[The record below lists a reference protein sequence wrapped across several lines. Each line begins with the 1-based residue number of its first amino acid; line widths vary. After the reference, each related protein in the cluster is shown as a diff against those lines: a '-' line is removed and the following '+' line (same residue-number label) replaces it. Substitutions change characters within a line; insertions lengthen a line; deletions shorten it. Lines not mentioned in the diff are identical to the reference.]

1 MTETLAPLEE
11 ISELTV
17 KLAEAL
23 NRLAHA
29 KADRDHKVRE
39 AAEATEHYK
48 ELFDLVKAVQREI
61 NNSITVCLNL
71 QGQ

>member
-23 NRLAHA
+23 NRLAHT
-29 KADRDHKVRE
+29 KADRDQKVRD
-39 AAEATEHYK
+39 AAEATERYK